1 MQIEVLTE
9 QGLRFFAM
17 LAAMGGFSL
26 LSIPDIATPKAYAIG
41 RRGSYKDYVD
51 LHLRLHLI

>member
-1 MQIEVLTE
+1 VLTE